1 MTGYKYNKT
10 TTLIGNSTLLMT
22 GNKYNKS
29 TTITGCII
37 YSLFLKKT
45 EHQQDKAKPKDL
57 VRGEISY
64 LTMLCI
70 IYNSRMKPTSLNL
83 SLINKR

>member
-45 EHQQDKAKPKDL
+45 EHQQDKAKSQKIL
-57 VRGEISY
+57 
-64 LTMLCI
+64 
-70 IYNSRMKPTSLNL
+70 
-83 SLINKR
+83 